1 MPLTLGTTDRG
12 HIRVGLLPS
21 TVKVSAST
29 VRDETSLRDAQHM
42 RSQPAPVAL
51 RTTVAF
57 VGLTAAAAAV
67 SVAIAAQGQG
77 FTFAT
82 PDAGGRVALLA
93 PVALCLAAAV
103 VQLRRHRDRLR
114 VAVLVTA
121 AALSWSVA
129 EWDNPEA
136 TSALLFSL
144 GLAGFAVAPAVVLHL
159 ALTDGR
165 GRLPGRA
172 AAALVGAGYVVTLG
186 VQGVLSAV
194 GFDLAASGCMSCPA
208 NLWHAGTIA
217 GWATSVDTLGVRAGL
232 AWSVAAV
239 LALVLAAL
247 HASRARRRTMGAR
260 WTAAALFLVAT
271 VVSYARSNDP
281 GFLGADGMDRRLW
294 LVQAGALAAVAVC
307 LLGEMV
313 RERRTERA
321 LTGLVVDLSGPSS
334 PTGSLRDAL
343 ATRLGDPSLVLAF
356 PVDGGRLVDEWAQP
370 VELPSAG
377 ARAVTRLDYA
387 GNALALLVHRTD
399 LLGSRD
405 AVDDLVGAIHLG
417 LEHERLQAQALAQVD
432 ELRASGIRLVAAG
445 DDERRRL
452 ERDLHDGAQQRLV
465 GLALGL
471 RLLAARSGKP
481 ATLREATRELQAA
494 IDDLRALARGLS
506 PLVLADAGLAT
517 AVRALGESRDVRLAE
532 APDGR
537 FPAVIESTAYL
548 AVDRATAA
556 SPAEVAIRS
565 ESGQLTT
572 AVRGQGPDPDLG
584 DLAARTTTLSGELSV
599 RPSTAGWEL
608 KLTLPLSSGTAK

>member
-12 HIRVGLLPS
+12 HIRVGLWPS
-21 TVKVSAST
+21 AVKVSAST
-29 VRDETSLRDAQHM
+29 VRDEPSLRDAQHM
-42 RSQPAPVAL
+42 RSRPAPVAL
-51 RTTVAF
+51 RTAVAF
-57 VGLTAAAAAV
+57 VGLTATAASA

-82 PDAGGRVALLA
+82 PDAGGRVALLG
-93 PVALCLAAAV
+93 PVALCLTAAV
-103 VQLRRHRDRLR
+103 VQLTRHRDRSR

-121 AALSWSVA
+121 AALAWSVA

-144 GLAGFAVAPAVVLHL
+144 GLAGFAAAPAVVFHL
-159 ALTDGR
+159 ALTDAR
-165 GRLPGRA
+165 GRLPGQA

-194 GFDLAASGCMSCPA
+194 GFDPAAGGCVSCPA

-217 GWATSVDTLGVRAGL
+217 GWVDTLGVRTGL

-239 LALVLAAL
+239 LALVLL
-247 HASRARRRTMGAR
+247 VLRASRARRRTMGPR

-281 GFLGADGMDRRLW
+281 GFLGTEGVDRRLW
-294 LVQAGALAAVAVC
+294 LVQAAALAAVAVSV
-307 LLGEMV
+307 LGEMV

-356 PVDGGRLVDEWAQP
+356 PVDGGQLVDQWAQP
-370 VELPSAG
+370 VELPSPS

-387 GNALALLVHRTD
+387 GDTLAILVHRTD

-417 LEHERLQAQALAQVD
+417 LEHERLQAEALVQVD

-471 RLLAARSGKP
+471 RLLAARSGESAALK
-481 ATLREATRELQAA
+481 EATRELQAA
-494 IDDLRALARGLS
+494 IDDLRALARGLA
-506 PLVLADAGLAT
+506 PLVLAEAGLAT
-517 AVRALGESRDVRLAE
+517 AVRALGESRDVQLTE

-548 AVDRATAA
+548 AVDRATEA
-556 SPAEVAIRS
+556 SPAVVAIRS
-565 ESGQLTT
+565 ESGRLTT
-572 AVRGQGPDPDLG
+572 TVRVEGPDVDLG
-584 DLAARTTTLSGELSV
+584 DLTARTTTLGGELSV

-608 KLTLPLSSGTAK
+608 ALSLPLSSGRAE